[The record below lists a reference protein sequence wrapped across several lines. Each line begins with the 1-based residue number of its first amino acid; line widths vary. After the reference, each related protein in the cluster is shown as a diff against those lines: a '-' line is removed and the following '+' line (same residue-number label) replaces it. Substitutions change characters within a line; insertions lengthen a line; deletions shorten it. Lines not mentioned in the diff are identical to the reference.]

1 MSSLYGPGDSKND
14 VFRVALEFLPK
25 TTENKKNRRRY
36 AMNLHISAY
45 TQGSDGAQL
54 ALTRAVKISVTKDY
68 KVGLSAPKKNV
79 EPLDVD
85 KAAKDLGQIS
95 STLSKK
101 LKFTVDHKSHEILV
115 KVIDP
120 ETNKVVNVLPP
131 EELRRVHS
139 KIKETL
145 GGLFDELM

>member
-1 MSSLYGPGDSKND
+1 
-14 VFRVALEFLPK
+14 
-25 TTENKKNRRRY
+25 
-36 AMNLHISAY
+36 MNLHISAY

>member
-1 MSSLYGPGDSKND
+1 
-14 VFRVALEFLPK
+14 
-25 TTENKKNRRRY
+25 
-36 AMNLHISAY
+36 MNLHISAY

-54 ALTRAVKISVTKDY
+54 VLTRAAKISAAKNY
-68 KVGLSAPKKNV
+68 NSSLSIPKKNV

-85 KAAKDLGQIS
+85 KAAKDLGRIS

-101 LKFTVDHKSHEILV
+101 LRFTVDHKSREILV

-120 ETNKVVNVLPP
+120 ETNKVVNILPP